1 MVKDILSQP
10 TSIKSNLNSSF
21 TVNVF
26 SKLLLL
32 FSRLFCVPKLVWDF
46 PRLHGIVTLTE
57 FLSIHLYITFHFLE
71 GGGLLWVRQYDFTQ
85 GLTTVPS

>member
-1 MVKDILSQP
+1 MNVFFQ
-10 TSIKSNLNSSF
+10 TASSF
-21 TVNVF
+21 
-26 SKLLLL
+26 LY
-32 FSRLFCVPKLVWDF
+32 LFCVTKLVWDF